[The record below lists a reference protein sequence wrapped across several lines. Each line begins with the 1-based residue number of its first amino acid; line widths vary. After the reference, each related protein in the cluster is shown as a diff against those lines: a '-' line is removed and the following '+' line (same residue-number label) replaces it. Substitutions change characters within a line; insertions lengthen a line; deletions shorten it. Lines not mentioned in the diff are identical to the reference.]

1 MIKYGEQK
9 LLYYER
15 EDVSCAIKYGQIQ
28 LCVYCTYILY
38 MCVLCTYVCVCLCGG
53 SLYSMPAN
61 LTFMASLY
69 FELTIICHELCV
81 IYILTTESQSQGPT
95 GSEAM
100 SSL

>member
-1 MIKYGEQK
+1 MYGKWKEFYFVIKYGEQK

-38 MCVLCTYVCVCLCGG
+38 MCVLCGG

-61 LTFMASLY
+61 LTSGPTSCCLY
-69 FELTIICHELCV
+69 FELTMSCV
-81 IYILTTESQSQGPT
+81 
-95 GSEAM
+95 
-100 SSL
+100 